1 MKPAKVDSLA
11 QNVKIQHNIYF
22 EEMIA
27 QWLASRQ
34 DSAKES
40 TYAYYTY
47 MVKNHLISLLGQLPV
62 WDITSGVL
70 ENFLRQKQKAGKL
83 DGTGGLSPKTMSDL
97 RSILRQIL
105 QYTQQQGV
113 SEISGF
119 CIPSQHARPP
129 AVVLPGTLMNF
140 TKLLARCD

>member
-1 MKPAKVDSLA
+1 MKPAKVDGLA

-47 MVKNHLISLLGQLPV
+47 MVKNHLIPVLGQLPV

-70 ENFLRQKQKAGKL
+70 ENFLQQKQKAGKL

-97 RSILRQIL
+97 RSIFRSFIF
-105 QYTQQQGV
+105 GDSGCSV
-113 SEISGF
+113 SYHCSKPWFAEHLLHYINKLYSNTVYHTF
-119 CIPSQHARPP
+119 CRIQA
-129 AVVLPGTLMNF
+129 L
-140 TKLLARCD
+140 